1 VDVRAQTTLAN
12 ALSRV
17 DRAAGDRI
25 TQAVLRHHERRPER
39 LGSNALD
46 APAGGWPAGAFPPR
60 EGTAI
65 DVLIDGESA
74 LPRIAAAIRR
84 ARRHVHLTGWFMS
97 PDFVLEDGRHP
108 LVLRNLLAE
117 AAERVDV
124 RLLLWAGSP
133 APVFQPSRR
142 TVRRVREELVSADP
156 IRCALD
162 DRERPM
168 HCHHEKS
175 VVVDDEVAFVGG
187 IDLTSFAGDRR
198 DSTRHLPR
206 AALGWHDVA
215 SEIRGPLV
223 ADVAAHFAMRWG
235 EVTGEMLE
243 APAPPPPAG
252 EVTAQLVRTCPEHI
266 YRAVPRGEFAILE
279 SYVRALRSA
288 ERLVY
293 IESQYLWSP
302 EIVSILADK
311 LRDPPD
317 DRFRVVIVLPARPKG
332 GEDDT
337 RGALADLVEADAGHG
352 RMLACCLN
360 APAGETSDSIYVHAK
375 VGVVDDRWLTVGSA
389 NLNDHSLFNDT
400 ELNIVTH
407 DPQLARR
414 TRLALWA
421 EHLEASPQEV
431 DGDPTDVVDG
441 RWRPIAEEQLRRRR
455 EGRPLT
461 HRLMRLDH
469 VSRRSARLLGPLQGL
484 VVDG

>member
-1 VDVRAQTTLAN
+1 MDVRAPTRLAD

-17 DRAAGDRI
+17 DRAAGDRV
-25 TQAVLRHHERRPER
+25 TQAVVRHHERRLNR
-39 LGSNALD
+39 LGNKALG
-46 APAGGWPAGAFPPR
+46 APAGGWADGAFPPR
-60 EGTAI
+60 EGNAVEI
-65 DVLIDGESA
+65 LIDGESA

-84 ARRHVHLTGWFMS
+84 ARRHVHLTGWFVS

-108 LVLRNLLAE
+108 LVLRNLLTE
-117 AAERVDV
+117 AAERADV

-142 TVRRVREELVSADP
+142 TVRRVRDELVSGGP

-162 DRERPM
+162 ARERPM

-175 VVVDDEVAFVGG
+175 VIVDDEIAFVGG

-198 DSTRHLPR
+198 DSNLHPPR
-206 AALGWHDVA
+206 AALGWHDA
-215 SEIRGPLV
+215 TSEIRGPLV
-223 ADVAAHFAMRWG
+223 ADVAAHFATRWG
-235 EVTGEMLE
+235 EVTGERLE
-243 APAPPPPAG
+243 APAPPDPAG
-252 EVTAQLVRTCPEHI
+252 DVTAQLVRTCPERI

-302 EIVSILADK
+302 EIVAILADR
-311 LRDPPD
+311 LRNPPH

-332 GEDDT
+332 GGDDT
-337 RGALADLVEADAGHG
+337 RGALAELVEADAGQG
-352 RMLACCLN
+352 RVLACCLH
-360 APAGETSDSIYVHAK
+360 APAGQTSDSIYVHAK
-375 VGVVDDRWLTVGSA
+375 VAVVDDRWLTVGSA

-400 ELNIVTH
+400 ELNVVTH
-407 DPQLARR
+407 DRDIARR

-421 EHLEASPQEV
+421 EHLQASPQEV
-431 DGDPTDVVDG
+431 DGDPADVVDG

-455 EGRPLT
+455 EGLPLT